1 MLTLAVLAV
10 SSVLNALYYIPALIG
25 IWSHKRPA
33 VHEAQRDI
41 ACSVA
46 IIGLCLGII
55 ALGIGFTPVMDVLV
69 RGIELL

>member
-33 VHEAQRDI
+33 VHEAGRDM
-41 ACSVA
+41 ACAIA
-46 IIGLCLGII
+46 IIGLSLGII
-55 ALGIGFTPVMDVLV
+55 ALGIGFSPVMDIIV
-69 RGIELL
+69 RGIQLL